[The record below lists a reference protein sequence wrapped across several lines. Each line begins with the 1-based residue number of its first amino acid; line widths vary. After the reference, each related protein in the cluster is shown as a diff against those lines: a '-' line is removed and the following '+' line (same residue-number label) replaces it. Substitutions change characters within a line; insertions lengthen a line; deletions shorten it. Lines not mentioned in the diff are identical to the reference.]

1 MSLTPFLIAFAFY
14 FAYKEKLNIGHI
26 VGISV
31 ILVSSMLMTE
41 SFYDE
46 DPSAE
51 AQISPLICAALA
63 VIIVILNVVI
73 CLATRYFVMNSNLSV
88 Q

>member
-14 FAYKEKLNIGHI
+14 FFYKEKLNTGHV
-26 VGISV
+26 VGIAV

-46 DPSAE
+46 DPDAK
-51 AQISPLICAALA
+51 A
-63 VIIVILNVVI
+63 
-73 CLATRYFVMNSNLSV
+73 
-88 Q
+88 